1 MNVQYSSKQLHV
13 EHKIIV
19 HIPGTYVSGT
29 HLKAVNDSGIDS
41 SYWLPNLRKLFMQLP
56 PDK

>member
-19 HIPGTYVSGT
+19 HIAGTYISDT
-29 HLKAVNDSGIDS
+29 HLKAVNDSGRQWVLVNEFTKAVYAS
-41 SYWLPNLRKLFMQLP
+41 ATTG
-56 PDK
+56 